1 MRVLLLFAVAFVGFC
16 EITHVDVSNTTATS
30 LSVNASSIHMPT
42 VLSSNASETTKFS
55 STEKNVAATESTE
68 TTATTASSTSPT
80 SLGSSRTTPQSST
93 STKTSGTSV
102 SNYSTE
108 SSISYTSLNTT
119 FVVST
124 SLSTSTSTST
134 LMSTSEVIEN
144 STKYSSTPEY
154 ATHSTR
160 QYTTAS
166 TVMNTTPTTSNTMT
180 TSSTSI
186 SSENKYK
193 TDSGIECFKEEM
205 SRENRSGIT
214 LKSTGSSNCEDFR
227 LSETAHNLTRDLCSK
242 LNGGNSC
249 PCTLR
254 LKEKSDQPNELIV
267 LGVVTCIR
275 IEDLK
280 ERFQQ
285 IDSSITGIN
294 ITVAQLKKDDGNK
307 PVNQTL
313 IAILTSVGVLL
324 LLLLGI
330 ISCTCYQRRNFGKK
344 RHHLTEEMQTVE
356 NGYHD
361 NPTLEVMEVQPEMQ
375 EKKAN
380 LNCEFNDSWIV
391 PIDNFTKEDLD
402 EEDTHL

>member
-1 MRVLLLFAVAFVGFC
+1 MKHGDEIGICFSQLFEWHHIEQQDYLTNEKAFAGFC

-55 STEKNVAATESTE
+55 STERNVAATESTE

-214 LKSTGSSNCEDFR
+214 LKSTGSSNC
-227 LSETAHNLTRDLCSK
+227 
-242 LNGGNSC
+242 
-249 PCTLR
+249 
-254 LKEKSDQPNELIV
+254 
-267 LGVVTCIR
+267 
-275 IEDLK
+275 
-280 ERFQQ
+280 
-285 IDSSITGIN
+285 IN